1 VKHFVNLREENKS
14 LDIKIK
20 QIIMRK
26 FLIPLTALCLQMA
39 FILSGSTAIA
49 QTDVGTLS
57 VLEPASPICAG
68 TQTVRAIIRNYGAVD
83 ITSATIGWEVNGAS
97 QSAASYSGLIPAGTN
112 DTVTLGT
119 FLFSS
124 STTYIFKIYTS
135 APNGGT
141 DDNLTNDTLT
151 SGVFSTSLSG
161 TYTIGGASP
170 DYANFTDA
178 VAALASKGVCGPVIF
193 NIRPMV
199 DTMQTIINAVTGAS
213 STNTITF
220 QSENGDSTSV
230 NLIFPSDPA
239 GALPNYLIR
248 LNGADYITFNKISMI
263 RSGIQPYARILDFT
277 GFATFNTVSNCR
289 LIGAVNTVTNSLS
302 ALVYSTTSAA
312 TNDSMNTF
320 TNSRF
325 ENGSLG
331 IYMNGTSNVSL
342 EASTNISSNVFINQY
357 SKAVQI
363 SNQLDAIVNSNTI
376 SSTST
381 YTGYAAIHLVSS
393 NQSQRITKNK
403 ISGIVGTGI
412 YMEDCSGFNTVP
424 GIVANNFIQCSDSA
438 GISIING
445 FYQDV
450 VYNSVNMTGAN
461 TSSTALSLYGSG
473 SGNIIKNNNL
483 VNTGGG
489 YSYVVGAPADTS
501 IASSDH
507 NNLHFTG
514 TNIGR
519 FTGANVLS
527 LAAWVTASQSDTN
540 SVNIDPGYISVTD
553 LHATASAL
561 DNLGTPRGNVGDDID
576 GTVRNATTPDIGADE
591 FSGVNRDLGIIAI
604 INPVNNSCGSG
615 TSQVQVIVSNF
626 GAATETGF
634 NVSCEIT
641 GSLST
646 VLGESFSGSLLAGT
660 ADTLTF
666 STTINTSAGGV
677 YNLKAYTSH
686 PSDSDH
692 SNDTLS
698 SSRTV
703 FAIPAGPVATADSTC
718 GTGTVTLTATASDTI
733 NWYAGAVGGAILGT
747 GTSFTT
753 PTIASTTSFYVAASN
768 VCSSDRVE
776 VVATVLPIP
785 SVNLGNDTSIGTGNT
800 ILFDAGPGFSSY
812 SWSPGG
818 ETTRAI
824 TVGTT
829 GCYIVTVTNSFNCIN
844 SDTVCLTVIQPTDV
858 GVLSINSPMNGA
870 CENASDTVSVTVR
883 NFGANDAVGVILHV
897 NLSGIVNAMY
907 TDTIQSAIPSG
918 TSITRTFGPI
928 STLGGGSLAIQAYTD
943 FGPDLDNS
951 NDTIT
956 VNDTIVAP
964 PAAPTGLGGSRCGE
978 GSIVISAVASNTIEW
993 YDMAVGGTLLFT
1005 GNTYNIPNL
1014 TATTTFY
1021 AQNGNF
1027 CSPQTRTAVVAT
1039 INPLPSINLGPDI
1052 NASTGQVVTLDAGAG
1067 YVTYAWSTS
1076 ETTQSIDVTVTDEY
1090 IVTVSDTNGCS
1101 NSDTI
1106 NVQFSIGINQLL
1118 AADFIEVYP
1127 NPATDKVTVKLYM
1140 NRTSDLNIRIVDL
1153 KGKVILA
1160 DEKKDAQGEVQL
1172 DYQLENFSPGMYFI
1186 HLNSKDGFS
1195 VQRLVVE

>member
-1 VKHFVNLREENKS
+1 
-14 LDIKIK
+14 
-20 QIIMRK
+20 MRK
-26 FLIPLTALCLQMA
+26 FLIPLSTLCLQMA
-39 FILSGSTAIA
+39 FILTGSNAIA
-49 QTDVGTLS
+49 QTDIGTLS
-57 VLEPASPICAG
+57 VLEPSSPICAG
-68 TQTVRAIIRNYGAVD
+68 TQTVKAIIRNYGAVD

-97 QSAASYSGLIPAGTN
+97 QTAASYSGLIPAGTN

-135 APNGGT
+135 APNGGA
-141 DDNLTNDTLT
+141 DANAANDTLT
-151 SGVFSTSLSG
+151 SGVFASSLSG

-170 DYANFTDA
+170 DYAKFTDA

-199 DTMQTIINAVTGAS
+199 DTMQTIINAITGAS

-239 GALPNYLIR
+239 GVLPNYLIR
-248 LNGADYITFNKISMI
+248 LNGADYITFSKLSMI

-277 GFATFNTVSNCR
+277 GIATYNIITNCR
-289 LIGAVNTVTNSLS
+289 LIGAVNAVTNSLS

-331 IYMNGTSNVSL
+331 LYMNGTSNISL
-342 EASTNISSNVFINQY
+342 EASINISSNVFINQN
-357 SKAVQI
+357 SKAIQI
-363 SNQLDAIVNSNTI
+363 SNQLNAIVNGNTI
-376 SSTST
+376 TSTST
-381 YTGYAAIHLVSS
+381 YGGYAAIHLVSS

-424 GIVANNFIQCSDSA
+424 GIVANNFIQCADSA

-450 VYNSVNMTGAN
+450 VYNSINMTGAN
-461 TSSTALSLYGSG
+461 ASTSALSIYGSG

-483 VNTGGG
+483 VNTAGG

-519 FTGANVLS
+519 FNGANVIS
-527 LAAWVTASQSDTN
+527 LAAWVVASQSDTN
-540 SVNIDPGYISVTD
+540 SVNLDPGYLSVAD

-576 GTVRNATTPDIGADE
+576 GNSRNVTTPDIGADE
-591 FSGVNRDLGIIAI
+591 FSGVNRDLGVIAI
-604 INPVNNSCGSG
+604 LSPVNNSCGSG
-615 TSQVQVIVSNF
+615 ATLVKVIISNF
-626 GAATETGF
+626 GATTETGF

-641 GSLST
+641 GALTT
-646 VLGESFSGSLLAGT
+646 VLGETFTGSLLNGT

-677 YNLKAYTSH
+677 YNLKAFTSH
-686 PSDSDH
+686 VADSDN

-703 FAIPAGPVATADSTC
+703 FAIPVVPVASADSTC
-718 GTGTVTLTATASDTI
+718 GTGTVMMTATAADTI
-733 NWYAGAVGGAILGT
+733 NWYAGAVGGAILGS
-747 GTSFTT
+747 GTSYTT
-753 PTIASTTSFYVAASN
+753 PVISSTTSFYVAASN

-785 SVNLGNDTSIGTGNT
+785 SVNLGNDTSIASGNSV
-800 ILFDAGPGFSSY
+800 LFDAGAGFTSY
-812 SWSPGG
+812 LWSPGG

-824 TVGTT
+824 TVGTG
-829 GCYIVTVTNSFNCIN
+829 GCYIVLVANSFNCEN
-844 SDTVCLTVIQPTDV
+844 SDTVCLTVVQPTDV
-858 GVLSINSPMNGA
+858 GVLSINSPVNGA

-883 NFGANDAVGVILHV
+883 NFGANDAMGVILQV
-897 NLSGIVNAMY
+897 NLSGIVNTMF
-907 TDTIQSAIPSG
+907 TDTIHTTILSG
-918 TSITRTFGPI
+918 TSVTRILGTI
-928 STLGGGSLAIQAYTD
+928 STLGGGSLTIQAYTD

-951 NDTIT
+951 NDTIV
-956 VNDTIVAP
+956 VNNTIVAP
-964 PAAPTGLGGSRCGE
+964 PAAPTGLGGSRCGA
-978 GSIVISAVASNTIEW
+978 GSIVISAVASNTVEW
-993 YDMAVGGTLLFT
+993 YDAATGGTLLFT
-1005 GNTYNIPNL
+1005 GNTYNIPAL
-1014 TATTTFY
+1014 ATTTTYY

-1027 CSPQTRTAVVAT
+1027 CNPQARTAVTAT
-1039 INPLPSINLGPDI
+1039 INQLPVINLGPDI

-1067 YVTYAWSTS
+1067 FVTYAWSTT

-1106 NVQFSIGINQLL
+1106 NVQFSIGINQLA

-1127 NPATDKVTVKLYM
+1127 NPATDRVTVKLNM
-1140 NRTSDLNIRIVDL
+1140 NRASDLNIRIVDL
-1153 KGKVILA
+1153 KGQTILT
-1160 DEKKDAQGEVQL
+1160 DERKDAKGAIQMEYLL
-1172 DYQLENFSPGMYFI
+1172 DNFSPGMYFI

-1195 VQRLVVE
+1195 VQRLVIQ